1 MYEKEIE
8 RLNKL
13 TIIRTIGTAE
23 RITLKEVLAAEI
35 PLPLR
40 NLIRV
45 DVEQK
50 LQEELRNNFINSRF
64 DFSHPEVISLQ
75 NRMNSILVLN
85 YSFNR
90 HEYLE
95 LVHDAIHL
103 LLNYLMRPQWT
114 LRSYI
119 FDNTTQVSSE
129 VILKAFRNFCV
140 YEYLKELIVRIIQE
154 KNIKLMTMNE
164 FQSLIWKCDREFI
177 RRKDGYQL
185 AQITLAIYDFI
196 NYGNRETKSTV
207 PTKGLIKY
215 FDDKGMRKVVDRLQ
229 IELHRNVF
237 EISFDELCLL
247 LEDLRKTYDG
257 FEFESSSQKIPHE
270 IVETEPPQ
278 ETPVVTIT
286 IDESEVVENN
296 KAVSEQLSTKPQ
308 LPPLEQFFDD
318 DERKRF
324 IKKIFRKNEKD
335 FIDALSD
342 INNMTSWKEASKYVD
357 EIYILNE
364 VDLYSAEA
372 TRFTE
377 ITYNRFFANKGKK

>member
-1 MYEKEIE
+1 MYEKDID

-13 TIIRTIGTAE
+13 TIIRTIGTAD
-23 RITLKEVLAAEI
+23 RISLKEVLAAEI

-50 LQEELRNNFINSRF
+50 LQDELRNNFVNSRF
-64 DFSHPEVISLQ
+64 DFSHTEAVSLQ

-114 LRSYI
+114 LRSFI

-129 VILKAFRNFCV
+129 VILKALRNFSV
-140 YEYLKELIVRIIQE
+140 YEYLKDLIVRIIQE
-154 KNIKLMTMNE
+154 KNVKLMTMNE

-185 AQITLAIYDFI
+185 AQITLPVYDFI

-207 PTKGLIKY
+207 ATKGLIKY
-215 FDDKGMRKVVDRLQ
+215 FDDKGMRKIVDRLQ
-229 IELHRNVF
+229 IELHRNVN
-237 EISFDELCLL
+237 EISFDELCIL
-247 LEDLRKTYDG
+247 LEDMRKTYDG
-257 FEFESSSQKIPHE
+257 FEFESTSQKIPSE
-270 IVETEPPQ
+270 IPVTVPREEA
-278 ETPVVTIT
+278 PVVTIT
-286 IDESEVVENN
+286 IDESEAVEKNDTI
-296 KAVSEQLSTKPQ
+296 SEQLSAKPQ
-308 LPPLEQFFDD
+308 LPPLENLFDD

-324 IKKIFRKNEKD
+324 IKKIFKKNEKD
-335 FIDALSD
+335 FTDAVTD
-342 INNMTSWKEASKYVD
+342 INNMSSWKEASKYVD

-364 VDLYSAEA
+364 VDLYSPEA

-377 ITYNRFFANKGKK
+377 ITYNRFFSRKGK

>member
-1 MYEKEIE
+1 MYEKEID

-13 TIIRTIGTAE
+13 TLIRTIGSAE
-23 RITLKEVLAAEI
+23 RISLKEVLAAEI

-40 NLIRV
+40 NMIRV

-50 LQEELRNNFINSRF
+50 LQDELRNNFVNSRF

-114 LRSYI
+114 LRSFI
-119 FDNTTQVSSE
+119 FDNTTQVSSD
-129 VILKAFRNFCV
+129 VILKALRNFSV
-140 YEYLKELIVRIIQE
+140 YEYLKDLIVRIIQE
-154 KNIKLMTMNE
+154 KNIKLMTINE

-196 NYGNRETKSTV
+196 NHGNRETKSTV
-207 PTKGLIKY
+207 ATKGLIKL

-229 IELHRNVF
+229 IELQRNVN
-237 EISFDELCLL
+237 EISFDELCIL

-257 FEFESSSQKIPHE
+257 FEFENTLQKIPAE
-270 IVETEPPQ
+270 IPVTAPLKDS
-278 ETPVVTIT
+278 PVVSIT
-286 IDESEVVENN
+286 IDESEAVEKNDSMSDQPS
-296 KAVSEQLSTKPQ
+296 AKPQ
-308 LPPLEQFFDD
+308 LPPLEKFFDD
-318 DERKRF
+318 EERKRF

-335 FIDALSD
+335 FSDAVTD

-364 VDLYSAEA
+364 VDLYSPEA

-377 ITYNRFFANKGKK
+377 ITYNRFFTRKGK

>member
-1 MYEKEIE
+1 MYEKEID

-13 TIIRTIGTAE
+13 TLIRTIGSAE
-23 RITLKEVLAAEI
+23 RISLKEVLAAEI
-35 PLPLR
+35 PLQLR
-40 NLIRV
+40 NMIRV

-50 LQEELRNNFINSRF
+50 LQDELRNNFVNSRF

-103 LLNYLMRPQWT
+103 LLNFLMRPQWT
-114 LRSYI
+114 LRSFI
-119 FDNTTQVSSE
+119 FDNTTQVSSDA
-129 VILKAFRNFCV
+129 IIKALRNFSG
-140 YEYLKELIVRIIQE
+140 YEYLRDLIVRIIQE
-154 KNIKLMTMNE
+154 KNIKLMTIDE

-185 AQITLAIYDFI
+185 AQITLPIYDFI

-207 PTKGLIKY
+207 ATKGLIKL
-215 FDDKGMRKVVDRLQ
+215 FEDKGMRKVVDRLQ
-229 IELHRNVF
+229 IELQRNVN
-237 EISFDELCLL
+237 EISFDELCIL

-257 FEFESSSQKIPHE
+257 FEFENTLQKIPAE
-270 IVETEPPQ
+270 IVATVPHKES
-278 ETPVVTIT
+278 PVVNIT
-286 IDESEVVENN
+286 IDESEMVVKND
-296 KAVSEQLSTKPQ
+296 STSDHPSAKPQ
-308 LPPLEQFFDD
+308 LPPLEKFFDD
-318 DERKRF
+318 EERKRF

-335 FIDALSD
+335 FSDAITD
-342 INNMTSWKEASKYVD
+342 INNMSSWKEASKYVD

-364 VDLYSAEA
+364 VDLYSPEA
-372 TRFTE
+372 TLFTE
-377 ITYNRFFANKGKK
+377 ITYNRFFPKKVK

>member
-1 MYEKEIE
+1 MYEKEID

-13 TIIRTIGTAE
+13 TLIRTIGSAE
-23 RITLKEVLAAEI
+23 RISLKEVLAAEI

-40 NLIRV
+40 NMIRV

-50 LQEELRNNFINSRF
+50 LQDELRNNFVNSRF

-114 LRSYI
+114 LRSFI
-119 FDNTTQVSSE
+119 FDNTTQVSSD
-129 VILKAFRNFCV
+129 VILKALRNFSV
-140 YEYLKELIVRIIQE
+140 YEYLKDLIVRIIQE
-154 KNIKLMTMNE
+154 KNIKLMTINE

-196 NYGNRETKSTV
+196 NHGNRETKSTV
-207 PTKGLIKY
+207 ATKGLIKL
-215 FDDKGMRKVVDRLQ
+215 FDDKGMRRVVDRLQ
-229 IELHRNVF
+229 IELQRNVN
-237 EISFDELCLL
+237 EISFDELCIL

-257 FEFESSSQKIPHE
+257 FEFENTLQKIPAE
-270 IVETEPPQ
+270 IPVTAPLKDS
-278 ETPVVTIT
+278 PVVSIT
-286 IDESEVVENN
+286 IDESEAVEKNDSMSDQPSA
-296 KAVSEQLSTKPQ
+296 KLQ
-308 LPPLEQFFDD
+308 LPPLEKFFDD
-318 DERKRF
+318 EERKRF

-335 FIDALSD
+335 FSDAVTD

-364 VDLYSAEA
+364 VDLYSPEA

-377 ITYNRFFANKGKK
+377 ITYNRFFTRKGK

>member
-1 MYEKEIE
+1 MYEKEID

-13 TIIRTIGTAE
+13 TLIRTIGSAE
-23 RITLKEVLAAEI
+23 RISLKEVLAAEI
-35 PLPLR
+35 PLQLR
-40 NLIRV
+40 NMIRV

-50 LQEELRNNFINSRF
+50 LQDELRNNFVNSRF
-64 DFSHPEVISLQ
+64 DFSHSEVISLQ

-103 LLNYLMRPQWT
+103 LLNFLMRPQWT
-114 LRSYI
+114 LRSFI
-119 FDNTTQVSSE
+119 FDNTTQVSSDA
-129 VILKAFRNFCV
+129 ILKALRNFSG
-140 YEYLKELIVRIIQE
+140 YEYLRDLIVRIIQE
-154 KNIKLMTMNE
+154 KNIKMMTIDE

-185 AQITLAIYDFI
+185 AQITLPIYDFI

-207 PTKGLIKY
+207 ATKGLIKL

-229 IELHRNVF
+229 IELQRNVN
-237 EISFDELCLL
+237 EISFDELCIL

-257 FEFESSSQKIPHE
+257 FEFENTLQKNPAE
-270 IVETEPPQ
+270 IVATVPHKEL
-278 ETPVVTIT
+278 PVVNIT
-286 IDESEVVENN
+286 IDESEIVVKNDSMSDQPS
-296 KAVSEQLSTKPQ
+296 AKPQ
-308 LPPLEQFFDD
+308 LPPLEKFFDD
-318 DERKRF
+318 EERKRF

-335 FIDALSD
+335 FSDAITD
-342 INNMTSWKEASKYVD
+342 INNMSSWKEASKYVD

-364 VDLYSAEA
+364 VDLYSPEA
-372 TRFTE
+372 TLFTE
-377 ITYNRFFANKGKK
+377 ITYNRFFPKKVK

>member
-1 MYEKEIE
+1 MYEKEID

-13 TIIRTIGTAE
+13 TIIRTIGTAD

-64 DFSHPEVISLQ
+64 DFSHPEVVSLQ

-114 LRSYI
+114 LRSFI

-129 VILKAFRNFCV
+129 VIMKALRNFSV
-140 YEYLKELIVRIIQE
+140 YEYLKDLIVRIIQE

-196 NYGNRETKSTV
+196 NYGNRETKSTI

-229 IELHRNVF
+229 IELHRNVN

-257 FEFESSSQKIPHE
+257 FEFESSSQKIPSE
-270 IVETEPPQ
+270 IVVQEPPE

-286 IDESEVVENN
+286 IDESEVVEKN
-296 KAVSEQLSTKPQ
+296 KTVSENISTKPQ
-308 LPPLEQFFDD
+308 LPPLEDFFDD
-318 DERKRF
+318 EERKRF

-335 FIDALSD
+335 FIDAVSD

-357 EIYILNE
+357 EIYVLNE

-377 ITYNRFFANKGKK
+377 ITYNRFFANKGK

>member
-1 MYEKEIE
+1 MYEKEID

-13 TIIRTIGTAE
+13 TLIRTIGSAE
-23 RITLKEVLAAEI
+23 RISLKEVLAAEI
-35 PLPLR
+35 PLQLR
-40 NLIRV
+40 NMIRV

-50 LQEELRNNFINSRF
+50 LQDELRNNFVNSRF
-64 DFSHPEVISLQ
+64 DFSHSEVISLQ

-103 LLNYLMRPQWT
+103 LLNFLMRPQWT
-114 LRSYI
+114 LRSFI
-119 FDNTTQVSSE
+119 FDNTTQVSSDA
-129 VILKAFRNFCV
+129 ILKALRNFSG
-140 YEYLKELIVRIIQE
+140 YEYLRDLIVRIIQE
-154 KNIKLMTMNE
+154 KNIKMMTIDE

-185 AQITLAIYDFI
+185 AQITLPIYDFI

-207 PTKGLIKY
+207 ATKGLIKL

-229 IELHRNVF
+229 IELQRNVN
-237 EISFDELCLL
+237 EISFDELCIL

-257 FEFESSSQKIPHE
+257 FEFENTLQKIPAE
-270 IVETEPPQ
+270 IVATVPHKEL
-278 ETPVVTIT
+278 PVVNIT
-286 IDESEVVENN
+286 IDESEIVVKNDSMSDQPS
-296 KAVSEQLSTKPQ
+296 AKPQ
-308 LPPLEQFFDD
+308 LPPLEKFFDD
-318 DERKRF
+318 EERKRF

-335 FIDALSD
+335 FSDAITD
-342 INNMTSWKEASKYVD
+342 INNMSSWKEASKYVD

-364 VDLYSAEA
+364 VDLYSPEA
-372 TRFTE
+372 TLFTE
-377 ITYNRFFANKGKK
+377 ITYNRFFPKKVK

>member
-1 MYEKEIE
+1 MYEKDID

-13 TIIRTIGTAE
+13 TIIRTIGTAD
-23 RITLKEVLAAEI
+23 RISLKEVLAAEI

-50 LQEELRNNFINSRF
+50 LQDELRNNFVNSRF
-64 DFSHPEVISLQ
+64 DFSHPEAVSLQ

-114 LRSYI
+114 LRSFI

-129 VILKAFRNFCV
+129 IIMKALRNFSV
-140 YEYLKELIVRIIQE
+140 YEYFKDLIVRIIQE

-185 AQITLAIYDFI
+185 AQITLPVYDFI

-207 PTKGLIKY
+207 ATKGLIKY
-215 FDDKGMRKVVDRLQ
+215 FDDKGMRKIVDRLQ
-229 IELHRNVF
+229 IELHRNVN
-237 EISFDELCLL
+237 EISFDELCVL

-257 FEFESSSQKIPHE
+257 FEFENTLQKIPSE
-270 IVETEPPQ
+270 IPVTVPLEDP
-278 ETPVVTIT
+278 PVVTIT
-286 IDESEVVENN
+286 IDESE
-296 KAVSEQLSTKPQ
+296 AVGKNDSMSDQLSTKPQ
-308 LPPLEQFFDD
+308 LPPLENLFDD
-318 DERKRF
+318 EERKRF
-324 IKKIFRKNEKD
+324 IKKIFKKNEKD
-335 FIDALSD
+335 FTDAVTD

-364 VDLYSAEA
+364 VDLYSPEA

-377 ITYNRFFANKGKK
+377 ITYNRFFTRKGK

>member
-1 MYEKEIE
+1 MYEKEID

-13 TIIRTIGTAE
+13 TLIRTIGSAE
-23 RITLKEVLAAEI
+23 RISLKEVLAAEI

-40 NLIRV
+40 NMIRV

-50 LQEELRNNFINSRF
+50 LQDELRNNFVNSRF

-114 LRSYI
+114 LRSFL
-119 FDNTTQVSSE
+119 FDNTTQVSSD
-129 VILKAFRNFCV
+129 VILKALRNFSV
-140 YEYLKELIVRIIQE
+140 YEYLKDLIVRIIKE
-154 KNIKLMTMNE
+154 KNIKLMTINE
-164 FQSLIWKCDREFI
+164 FQSLIWKCDREYI

-207 PTKGLIKY
+207 PTKGLIKL

-229 IELHRNVF
+229 IELQRHVN
-237 EISFDELCLL
+237 EISFDELCIL

-257 FEFESSSQKIPHE
+257 FEFENTLQKIPVE
-270 IVETEPPQ
+270 IPVTAPLEDS
-278 ETPVVTIT
+278 PVVTIT
-286 IDESEVVENN
+286 IDESEVVEKND
-296 KAVSEQLSTKPQ
+296 SISPQLSTKSQ
-308 LPPLEQFFDD
+308 LLPLENFFDD

-324 IKKIFRKNEKD
+324 VKKIFRKNEKD
-335 FIDALSD
+335 FSDAVTD

-364 VDLYSAEA
+364 VDLYSPEA

-377 ITYNRFFANKGKK
+377 ITYNRFFTRKGK